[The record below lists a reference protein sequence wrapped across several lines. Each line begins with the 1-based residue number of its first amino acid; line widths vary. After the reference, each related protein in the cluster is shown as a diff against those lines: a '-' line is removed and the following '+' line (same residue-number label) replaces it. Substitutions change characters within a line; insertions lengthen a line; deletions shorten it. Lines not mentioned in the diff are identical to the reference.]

1 MDPTGQ
7 IELIKEVAAVVGGE
21 LYLNYSGRGMYG
33 AKCVGIVCANPQL
46 AIEEALARGLRGSA
60 RDHMGQDFIVDWPN
74 IQQSCPGQEP

>member
-1 MDPTGQ
+1 MDPTGP

-46 AIEEALARGLRGSA
+46 AIEEALARGLRGSHQ
-60 RDHMGQDFIVDWPN
+60 DHMGQDFIVDWPN
-74 IQQSCPGQEP
+74 LQQPSPAQEP